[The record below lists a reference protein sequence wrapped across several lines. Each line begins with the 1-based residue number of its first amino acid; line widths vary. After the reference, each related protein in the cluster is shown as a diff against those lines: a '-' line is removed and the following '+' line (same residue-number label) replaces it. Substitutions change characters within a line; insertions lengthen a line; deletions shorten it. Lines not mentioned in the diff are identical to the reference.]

1 VLSVQDTAGALE
13 QVKAIFNPY
22 VEGFAQ
28 LVQQQVML
36 TSVVDGLLTFS
47 AQYKRTKRLS

>member
-1 VLSVQDTAGALE
+1 MLSVQDTAGALE

-28 LVQQQVML
+28 LVQQQASNKCKLVIWRI
-36 TSVVDGLLTFS
+36 VS
-47 AQYKRTKRLS
+47 AYRFMCMGY

>member
-1 VLSVQDTAGALE
+1 MLSVQDTAGALE

-22 VEGFAQ
+22 VEGFAR

-36 TSVVDGLLTFS
+36 TSVVDGLLTFF
-47 AQYKRTKRLS
+47 AQYKRTKRLN